1 MCSAELIPEVDAGV
15 SVNSTWR
22 RSGESLSSDGRI
34 AVSVT
39 TQVNALVYQSEL
51 QFNTLS
57 QIVDSGEYT
66 CEVVVVPSP
75 PSIFINSGTSSD
87 IASLVIQCK
96 F

>member
-1 MCSAELIPEVDAGV
+1 MEVDTGV
-15 SVNSTWR
+15 SVNTTWR

-57 QIVDSGEYT
+57 QIVDPGEYT
-66 CEVVVVPSP
+66 CEVAVTSSP
-75 PSIFINSGTSSD
+75 PSIFVNSAAGFD
-87 IASLVIQCK
+87 IASLLIQCK